1 MKHCN
6 MLCVNKK
13 EMDRCTHN
21 RHAVNLNALPLTRL
35 LILLNKQKL
44 QHTQI
49 FTQVLKVETESN

>member
-13 EMDRCTHN
+13 ETDRCTHN
-21 RHAVNLNALPLTRL
+21 RHAVNLRL

>member
-6 MLCVNKK
+6 MLCVNK
-13 EMDRCTHN
+13 ETDRCTHN